1 MMVEWLAK
9 YRLSADEEESF
20 GECESDCVGEV
31 FSKDDFG
38 IQSDLITK
46 KEIFSMENKKFK
58 NVHPVTSQRLV
69 EEFDPRSDKVDRFI
83 LDHV

>member
-9 YRLSADEEESF
+9 YRLSAEEEESF

-38 IQSDLITK
+38 I
-46 KEIFSMENKKFK
+46 
-58 NVHPVTSQRLV
+58 
-69 EEFDPRSDKVDRFI
+69 
-83 LDHV
+83 

>member
-20 GECESDCVGEV
+20 LECESDCVGEV

-38 IQSDLITK
+38 IQSDLIAK
-46 KEIFSMENKKFK
+46 KEIFSMHNKKFK
-58 NVHPVTSQRLV
+58 NVHPVASQRLV
-69 EEFDPRSDKVDRFI
+69 EEFDSQSDKVDRFI